1 MITAL
6 YPLDGNANDISGYA
20 TGTLF
25 GSTAPGFTSNS
36 MIGSRAIVMNTP
48 TFQTQYIQI
57 PYINLAQRSFTIEA
71 WIYPVNLSSVV
82 DHGIFSQCD
91 SNSNCISVGL
101 RNARLL
107 LSLDS
112 MNGNNVTLIG
122 TIFINTL
129 NPAWVHIA
137 AVYDATL
144 FQQRLY
150 VNGRADA
157 ISRSLVAPY
166 HGTVS
171 GTVTTI
177 GRSRW
182 FAFGTTYFIG

>member
-25 GSTAPGFTSNS
+25 GSTAPGFTTNS

-48 TFQTQYIQI
+48 TFQAQYIQI
-57 PYINLAQRSFTIEA
+57 PYINLSQKSFTIEA

-91 SNSNCISVGL
+91 SNNNCISLGL
-101 RNARLL
+101 RNARLIF
-107 LSLDS
+107 SLDS
-112 MNGNNVTLIG
+112 MNSNNVTLIG

-129 NPAWVHIA
+129 NPAWAHIA

-144 FQQRLY
+144 FQQRVN

-157 ISRSLVAPY
+157 VSRSLMTAY
-166 HGTVS
+166 RGTSS
-171 GTVTTI
+171 GSITTI

-182 FAFGTTYFIG
+182 FAYGTTHFIG